1 MKTNHNITELNAFF
15 KQVWKDMP
23 NEYKRTMA
31 LGCSSIGINLASL
44 AMSGTAKKVTATI
57 GLSTYAATIIS
68 ALDASKKLLDS
79 IDATTEQI
87 NKNWNKNWEE
97 YKASHP
103 EIFGNI

>member
-1 MKTNHNITELNAFF
+1 MKINHNITELKEFF
-15 KQVWKDMP
+15 NQIWKDMP

-31 LGCSSIGINLASL
+31 LGCSSITISLASL
-44 AMSGTAKKVTATI
+44 TMSGTAKKVTAAI
-57 GLSTYAATIIS
+57 GLATYAATVIS
-68 ALDASKKLLDS
+68 ALDANKKLLDS

-87 NKNWNKNWEE
+87 NSNWEE

>member
-1 MKTNHNITELNAFF
+1 MKNDHNINELNVFF

-23 NEYKRTMA
+23 SEYKRTMA
-31 LGCSSIGINLASL
+31 LGCSSIGISL
-44 AMSGTAKKVTATI
+44 SSLLMSGTAKKVTAAI
-57 GLSTYAATIIS
+57 GLGTYVATIIS
-68 ALDASKKLLDS
+68 ALDANKKLLDS

-87 NKNWNKNWEE
+87 NRNWEE

>member
-1 MKTNHNITELNAFF
+1 MKTNHNITELKEFF
-15 KQVWKDMP
+15 NQVWKDMP

-31 LGCSSIGINLASL
+31 FGCSSIAISISSL
-44 AMSGTAKKVTATI
+44 AMSGTAKKVTAAI
-57 GLSTYAATIIS
+57 GLGTYVATIIS
-68 ALDASKKLLDS
+68 ALDANKKLLDS

-87 NKNWNKNWEE
+87 NSNWEE